1 MGIFKHIDIT
11 NNKEK
16 DKFINILNTS
26 YSKAEVCRIYGG
38 KDTPVNISE
47 LNELAKIVGFDFN
60 IFIQK
65 RYPDRFCKL
74 CGKKLLRGQKSFC
87 CSSHAAT
94 YNNKVRGQKLKNE
107 TKQAKCIICG
117 KIIEIPAY
125 CNTKKCKCDN
135 CKSHKRP
142 HHKEAK
148 TILDYSK
155 RTVANI
161 LKRAHVGCSI
171 CGWNE
176 SSCDIHHIIP
186 RSNGG
191 KDEMS
196 NLIIVC
202 PNCHRICHTT
212 QKYSKEYLQKLS
224 MDKVFSNWKDF
235 YHKSN

>member
-1 MGIFKHIDIT
+1 MGIFKNVDIST
-11 NNKEK
+11 DDKKKE
-16 DKFINILNTS
+16 FFEILNNA
-26 YSKAEVCRIYGG
+26 YSMKEVCDLFGG
-38 KDTPVNISE
+38 SDNPNNIKE
-47 LNELAKIVGFDFN
+47 LKHLANIVGFN
-60 IFIQK
+60 LEIYYQK
-65 RYPDRFCKL
+65 RKTTLTCLL
-74 CGKKLLRGQKSFC
+74 CGKELSKGQKKFC

-94 YNNKVRGQKLKNE
+94 YNNSHRMLKNKDK
-107 TKQAKCIICG
+107 TKEAKCIVCG
-117 KIIEIPAY
+117 KQIEIKYHASI
-125 CNTKKCKCDN
+125 KKCKCDE

-161 LKRAHVGCSI
+161 LKRAHIGCSI

-191 KDEMS
+191 GDEMS